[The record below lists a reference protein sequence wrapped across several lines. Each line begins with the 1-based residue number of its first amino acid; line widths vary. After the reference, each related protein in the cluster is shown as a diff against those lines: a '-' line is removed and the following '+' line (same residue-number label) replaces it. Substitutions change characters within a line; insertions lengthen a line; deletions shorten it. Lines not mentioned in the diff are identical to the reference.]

1 VRIIIILD
9 YIKGEINKHDWCNK
23 PINVGVFLKFIL
35 VEIEWENCIIYFILI
50 FFKKNKIMAKAR
62 LRMNIL

>member
-50 FFKKNKIMAKAR
+50 FFLKKQNYGKGKT
-62 LRMNIL
+62 